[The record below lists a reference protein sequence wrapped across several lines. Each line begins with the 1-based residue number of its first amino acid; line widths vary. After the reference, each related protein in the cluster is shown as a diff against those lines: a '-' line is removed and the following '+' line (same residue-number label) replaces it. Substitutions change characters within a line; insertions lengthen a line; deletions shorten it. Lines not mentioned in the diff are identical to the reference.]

1 MFIAPQHTLPS
12 HPHTHTLDPHTP
24 PPPHIHCR
32 YFVLYKLPGLTFLD
46 SRQVTAMERREA
58 KRVGEFMRV
67 IRPSDDVVRALA
79 RYCVCHYS
87 PPSSLPHSSLLP
99 ISHPPSLAHS
109 FKSLLRQS
117 KPVGTLLFPKPLTY
131 QGNTKV
137 HEERVGTLS
146 TSLWLVG
153 SM

>member
-1 MFIAPQHTLPS
+1 MFIAPQHTL
-12 HPHTHTLDPHTP
+12 

-87 PPSSLPHSSLLP
+87 PPSSLPPPYLPPSL
-99 ISHPPSLAHS
+99 PPSLAHS